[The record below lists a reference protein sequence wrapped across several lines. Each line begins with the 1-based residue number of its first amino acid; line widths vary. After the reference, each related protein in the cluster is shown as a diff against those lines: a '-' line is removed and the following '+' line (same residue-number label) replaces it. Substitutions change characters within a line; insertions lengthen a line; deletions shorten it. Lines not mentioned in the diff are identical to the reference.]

1 MYISNAN
8 KGQILASVSDPDAV
22 HALLDIFD
30 TMAEIIETG
39 DIMSKNLTEARADL
53 ALAQDENAALRQR
66 IAELEA
72 AIRFGIEAPNND

>member
-8 KGQILASVSDPDAV
+8 KGHILASVSDPDAV

-39 DIMSKNLTEARADL
+39 DIMSKNLTEARADI
-53 ALAQDENAALRQR
+53 AIARDENATLRQR

-72 AIRFGIEAPNND
+72 ADLFGTEAPDND